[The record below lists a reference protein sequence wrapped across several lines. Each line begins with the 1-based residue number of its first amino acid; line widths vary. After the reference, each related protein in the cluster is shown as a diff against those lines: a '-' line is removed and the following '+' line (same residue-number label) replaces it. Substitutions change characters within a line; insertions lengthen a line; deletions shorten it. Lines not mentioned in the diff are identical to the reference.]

1 MKVTSQHIC
10 SSLIKRNKE
19 ELKTSVQEPVKS
31 TYGCLAPLI
40 TVGLPIVDSIM
51 YQKLV
56 AIRAIIRVLD
66 LSINR

>member
-1 MKVTSQHIC
+1 
-10 SSLIKRNKE
+10 LF
-19 ELKTSVQEPVKS
+19 ELKTSVQEPVMS